1 MCAINGGTAPYF
13 THTTGFI
20 GAPNV
25 GDSLAAIKKA
35 VFDDKKITMEKLID
49 ALDKNFQ
56 GEEEVYKQ
64 DGVPRSLTETFRE
77 QKRRSRSKMDDI
89 RGLIF
94 HIIHG
99 SFVDGHGIRTTVF
112 LKGCPLKCV

>member
-1 MCAINGGTAPYF
+1 PSPLQSGLFHGCIEKGIDINNGGTAPYF

-35 VFDDKKITMEKLID
+35 IFDDKKITMEKLID

-56 GEEEVYKQ
+56 GEEEVLHILKSAPKF
-64 DGVPRSLTETFRE
+64 GN
-77 QKRRSRSKMDDI
+77 DDDY
-89 RGLIF
+89 
-94 HIIHG
+94 
-99 SFVDGHGIRTTVF
+99 V
-112 LKGCPLKCV
+112 